1 VSIHPA
7 LRARDPRGAAHTIA
21 LVLAVCAVV
30 FGLYALLAPDEVT
43 RGLRAVVWPSMIVCA
58 VFGLVFAVVPP
69 ERLDGVGALV
79 IFAVLG
85 TSNLCLCI
93 LFVGTA
99 SIGTQFFLALAV
111 LYAGFHLYKAAVVL
125 VTATALVGNAVVLL
139 VLEPVGAAV
148 TDFLFSSLTLLVMAA
163 LLVRSGQTRDRLVAE
178 LERQAAVDAL
188 TGLVTR
194 RAFDEALEAA
204 LSRPAGGEGNALV
217 LIDVD
222 DFKSINDRYGHP
234 VGDDTLVHLAGI
246 ITACVRSGDAVV
258 SRLGGDE
265 LAVLL
270 VGCPPEVAER
280 RSAELLDAVRAAPLM
295 LPGDSAVALSVSIGV
310 AHAPRDAGDRRGL
323 YVAADAAL
331 YEAKRSGRGRVAVT
345 PA

>member
-1 VSIHPA
+1 MVLGLYAA
-7 LRARDPRGAAHTIA
+7 LGPGAFIQQFRAVIWPSTIA
-21 LVLAVCAVV
+21 CGV
-30 FGLYALLAPDEVT
+30 FGLAFALLPA
-43 RGLRAVVWPSMIVCA
+43 
-58 VFGLVFAVVPP
+58 
-69 ERLDGVGALV
+69 ERLDRAGVFV

-85 TSNLCLCI
+85 TAELCLCI
-93 LFVGTA
+93 VLTGRT

-111 LYAGFHLYKAAVVL
+111 LYAGFHLRTMAVLL
-125 VTATALVGNAVVLL
+125 VTATALVGDAVVLL
-139 VLEPVGAAV
+139 LLEPLDEAL
-148 TDFLFSSLTLLVMAA
+148 TDTLLSGLTLVVMAA

-178 LERQAAVDAL
+178 LEQQAAVDAL

-194 RAFDEALEAA
+194 RVFDEALEAA
-204 LSRPAGGEGNALV
+204 LSRPAGEEGTALV

-222 DFKSINDRYGHP
+222 DFKSINDEYGHP

-246 ITACVRSGDAVV
+246 VTACVRSGDAVV

-270 VGCPPEVAER
+270 VACPPEVAAR
-280 RSAELLDAVRAAPLM
+280 RAEDLLDAVRATPLV
-295 LPGDSAVALSVSIGV
+295 LTRESSVALSVSIGV
-310 AHAPRDAGDRRGL
+310 AHAPGDAGDLRGL

-331 YEAKRSGRGRVAVT
+331 YEAKRSGRGRVALT